1 MFALHAVC
9 KGAKLVKTKESG
21 LLLYVFCVCEQLSL
35 DLEHMHL
42 AFCFCVISLH
52 RLAYS
57 VVLFAGHRNA
67 SVHTDAIQDQSTLH
81 VHALLAQ
88 RYAKM
93 WPASVRVVPRQ
104 AGIYVIGTCAWMAH
118 ICMQASCTHGAATTL
133 SAL

>member
-81 VHALLAQ
+81 VHALLA
-88 RYAKM
+88 R
-93 WPASVRVVPRQ
+93 RC
-104 AGIYVIGTCAWMAH
+104 GL
-118 ICMQASCTHGAATTL
+118 QASEWFLVKLAYT
-133 SAL
+133 S